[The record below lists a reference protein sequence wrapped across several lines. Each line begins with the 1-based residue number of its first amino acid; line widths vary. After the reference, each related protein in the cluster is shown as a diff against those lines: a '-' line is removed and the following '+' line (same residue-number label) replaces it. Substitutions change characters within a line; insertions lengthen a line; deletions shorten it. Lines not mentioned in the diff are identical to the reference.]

1 MTSLHV
7 DSTFARV
14 RDFQSRDIAT
24 TNRPPGS
31 TVYEWNAMA
40 MAWGAT
46 IQAAV
51 AAGAKR

>member
-7 DSTFARV
+7 DTTFARV
-14 RDFQSRDIAT
+14 RDVRSQDIAT

-31 TVYEWNAMA
+31 TVAEWNAMA